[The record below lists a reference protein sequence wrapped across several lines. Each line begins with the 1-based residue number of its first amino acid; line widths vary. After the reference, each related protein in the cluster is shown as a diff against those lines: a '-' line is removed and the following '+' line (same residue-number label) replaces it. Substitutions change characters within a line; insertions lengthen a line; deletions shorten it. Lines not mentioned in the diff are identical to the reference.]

1 MNPNQVR
8 RTNIVRKIDEL
19 KAKVKREMIE
29 DVEKVKRV
37 ENEDRNVL
45 SRYVVACKFMFVIVF
60 HLGFRGS
67 FIYMCCVYHSHRLLT
82 FCGMTRGVFR
92 DNLVFGCNVVAVFV
106 ASGVVGACSAGW
118 RDARRKRAK
127 FGTNA

>member
-1 MNPNQVR
+1 MSLCRAVVMQSRGLLLRTRRRTFSTTGATDQEQVR
-8 RTNIVRKIDEL
+8 RTNIVREIDEL

-45 SRYVVACKFMFVIVF
+45 SR
-60 HLGFRGS
+60 
-67 FIYMCCVYHSHRLLT
+67 LLT
-82 FCGMTRGVFR
+82 FCGMPRGVFR